1 MVQKR
6 AVWKTESITK
16 RHPSMTDALT
26 SFRSTQPK
34 KASFARDLL
43 LTKSARADVYSLHM
57 LRPRWVLHL
66 EAWCWR
72 FLTDIGFFFHRRALP
87 RPISPSFNRRI
98 KSTLSPLEGYIDL
111 VFYTPNDYH
120 LRFNGSDDVTRY
132 PVLVN
137 FHGGG
142 FTIGRATDD
151 SRWAT
156 TVVQNLNCI
165 VVSVDYRCAPEA
177 PFPTAV
183 EDGADAIL
191 WLLLN
196 AKELK
201 LDPSK
206 LAVSGFS
213 AGGNLAFTSLLRL
226 QVELIRRRTD
236 MPELS
241 SIIKGIIAW
250 YPSTD
255 FTRPRIERRKTNIR
269 PDKELPAFFTRLFDA
284 SYLYPPKTVDVSD
297 PYLSPAAASDVIL
310 HEGLPATVVMYT
322 CEWDELRDEAE
333 RFKDR
338 LTALG
343 KYVRYTMIEGVAHA
357 WDKNP
362 FGVNVIR
369 DRYYSDACDQLRRLF
384 HSTSDISES
393 KV

>member
-1 MVQKR
+1 
-6 AVWKTESITK
+6 
-16 RHPSMTDALT
+16 
-26 SFRSTQPK
+26 
-34 KASFARDLL
+34 
-43 LTKSARADVYSLHM
+43 M
-57 LRPRWVLHL
+57 LRPRWFLHL

-72 FLTDIGFFFHRRALP
+72 FLTDIGFFFHRRASP

-98 KSTLSPLEGYIDL
+98 RSTLSPLEGYIDL
-111 VFYTPNDYH
+111 VFYTPNGYH
-120 LRFNGSDDVTRY
+120 LPLNKPNDVARY

-156 TVVQNLNCI
+156 AVVQNLNCI
-165 VVSVDYRCAPEA
+165 VVSVNYRCAPEA

-213 AGGNLAFTSLLRL
+213 AGGNLSFTTLLRL
-226 QVELIRRRTD
+226 QAELIRRSSG
-236 MPELS
+236 MPKLA

-284 SYLYPPKTVDVSD
+284 SYLYPPKTVDMSD
-297 PYLSPAAASDVIL
+297 PYLSPAVASDAIL
-310 HEGLPATVVMYT
+310 QEGLPATIVMYT

-333 RFKDR
+333 RFRDR
-338 LTALG
+338 LSALG
-343 KYVRYTMIEGVAHA
+343 KNVRYTMIEGVAHA

-369 DRYYSDACDQLRRLF
+369 DHYYSDACDQLRKLF
-384 HSTSDISES
+384 HRPSDMSEP